1 MSIKFNLF
9 INYCLLSIIHCF
21 SYEII
26 NETNYEKLE
35 YNEIN
40 AVFIIKKNKSNLN
53 IPNDGFIFSFNKI
66 FKNKPKHLSFLYSI
80 PNFQNY
86 YGEYLVFS
94 YYEGCDIRLTTSSK
108 KDIINNN
115 FKTKDNS
122 DVVFFR
128 IRLPN
133 KMNFNVLPVY
143 LPFIKNNYFMNGEYF
158 KVDIILNWKKGKGV
172 LLFNDSYVWNVANDQ
187 GKKDKHN
194 VKTKTNFYH
203 NSIKNDDFHIILYN
217 FKANSTCYIKNLQL
231 CEDFCDSKVEEVY
244 KKYLNIY
251 YLKYNILGMLISI
264 FVIM

>member
-1 MSIKFNLF
+1 MSIKFNFF
-9 INYCLLSIIHCF
+9 INYCLLSLIHCF

-35 YNEIN
+35 YNEIDD
-40 AVFIIKKNKSNLN
+40 VFFLIKNKSHLN
-53 IPNDGFIFSFNKI
+53 IPNDGFIISFNKT
-66 FKNKPKHLSFLYSI
+66 FYNKPKHLSFLYTI
-80 PNFQNY
+80 PNFENY
-86 YGEYLVFS
+86 SGGNVDFS

-108 KDIINNN
+108 SDIIENN

-143 LPFIKNNYFMNGEYF
+143 LPLLKNNYLMNKEYF
-158 KVDIILNWKKGKGV
+158 KVDIILDWKNEKGI
-172 LLFNDSYVWNVANDQ
+172 LLFNNSYVWNVANVE
-187 GKKDKHN
+187 GKKDKFN

-203 NSIKNDDFHIILYN
+203 NIINIDDFHVILYN
-217 FKANSTCYIKNLQL
+217 FKSNSTCYIKKLQL

-251 YLKYNILGMLISI
+251 YLKYNILGILISI
-264 FVIM
+264 ILIM